1 MATTAPRR
9 ATQPSSLIHLIVG
22 DDPYRARLRVAEL
35 VTLLTSGIDRASNLV
50 AQQSPDLGSP
60 LGLTRHDA
68 RTASAATIA
77 MSMRSQGLFD
87 TVDERRVILVEHA
100 EALADHAFIAET
112 PPEAAVILVTAEK
125 LPVRGRRPAKA
136 ARPAK
141 AVARAAAPA
150 PGPAAV
156 GELPAAVEAAGGVV
170 ERVARLLAPE
180 VPGWIRTRAG
190 QAGVAL
196 APDALVALAAAV
208 GTDSERIDQ
217 ELPKLAAF
225 AAGASVSAA
234 DVRALVSG
242 AIESDVF
249 ALTQAVVRRDHRT
262 AIGQLEALL
271 GEGQAPQQILA
282 LLLWQMRVLLFASAM
297 QTSQDAERMAKA
309 IRSSPYAIGKAR
321 AFAQGVTRAQVTRA
335 YEAIYATDLAIK
347 TGRTD
352 PETAM
357 MLCILDL
364 CGVASADPREMVVG
378 EPPRR

>member
-1 MATTAPRR
+1 MATSGPRR
-9 ATQPSSLIHLIVG
+9 AIHLIHLIIG
-22 DDPYRARLRVAEL
+22 DDAYRARLRVAEL
-35 VTLLTSGIDRASNLV
+35 VSFLTSGVDRPSDLAT
-50 AQQSPDLGSP
+50 QRTPDLGAP

-68 RTASAATIA
+68 RTAPAATIA

-87 TVDERRVILVEHA
+87 AVDERRVILVEHA
-100 EALADHAFIAET
+100 EALTEQGFIAET
-112 PPEAAVILVTAEK
+112 PPEAALILVTTEK
-125 LPVRGRRPAKA
+125 LPVRGRRPAKV
-136 ARPAK
+136 ARSAK
-141 AVARAAAPA
+141 VPARAAAPA
-150 PGPAAV
+150 PGPAVA
-156 GELPAAVEAAGGVV
+156 GDLPGAVEAAGGIV
-170 ERVARLLAPE
+170 ERVTRLLPPE

-190 QAGVAL
+190 QVGVTL
-196 APDALVALAAAV
+196 APEALGTLAAAV
-208 GTDSERIDQ
+208 GTDSERIDH

-225 AAGASVSAA
+225 AAGAPVSVA

-242 AIESDVF
+242 AIESDIF
-249 ALTQAVVRRDHRT
+249 ELTQAVVRHDHRT

-297 QTSQDAERMAKA
+297 RTSKDAERMAKA
-309 IRSSPYAIGKAR
+309 IRSSPYAIKKAQ
-321 AFAQGVTRAQVTRA
+321 AFAQRVTRADITRA
-335 YEAIYATDLAIK
+335 YEGIYATDLAIK

-364 CGVASADPREMVVG
+364 CGIASADPRELVVG